1 MQLKSIALFF
11 SSPFLSVFA
20 LLNKKEMR
28 GNPVCGSARTAAREG
43 ATEKKN
49 RQGDFF
55 FSVQHWE
62 CLCILRRMTKT
73 KEKQKIRQ
81 SSRKGKRD

>member
-43 ATEKKN
+43 ATEKKIG
-49 RQGDFF
+49 RGI
-55 FSVQHWE
+55 FSF
-62 CLCILRRMTKT
+62 LCNT
-73 KEKQKIRQ
+73 
-81 SSRKGKRD
+81 GNVCVF

>member
-11 SSPFLSVFA
+11 SSSPFLSVFA

-43 ATEKKN
+43 AAEKKIG
-49 RQGDFF
+49 RGIFF
-55 FSVQHWE
+55 LFRATLGMFVYF
-62 CLCILRRMTKT
+62 
-73 KEKQKIRQ
+73 EKNDKD
-81 SSRKGKRD
+81 KREAKN